1 MDAVE
6 IIQVIESG
14 AQQFF
19 NGLLQEVRMNLGTTY
34 YRRLSNEELARRM
47 TVVYKGLEN
56 WLVGPNEAAVQAAG
70 EDLGKRRFEESIPL
84 GQVVLSLLLE
94 EKYLR
99 KYIADQGVSLGDEW
113 SKVISDYFRRLIYAV
128 GQGYEAALAHSNRHA
143 LGNVPVED
151 HPHHEARRQPE
162 PGGEIEISRGGEI
175 GEVSG

>member
-19 NGLLQEVRMNLGTTY
+19 NGLLQEVRSNLGTTY

-56 WLVGPNEAAVQAAG
+56 WLVGPNEAAVRRAG
-70 EDLGKRRFEESIPL
+70 EDLGERRFSESIPL
-84 GQVVLSLLLE
+84 GQVVLSLVLE

-99 KYIADQGVSLGDEW
+99 KYFADQGVPIDEEW
-113 SKVISDYFRRLIYAV
+113 SKVISDYFRRLIYSTA
-128 GQGYEAALAHSNRHA
+128 QGYETALAYSNRLA
-143 LGNVPVED
+143 QGTPAE
-151 HPHHEARRQPE
+151 QP
-162 PGGEIEISRGGEI
+162 PQPPAPPQPSNDLEISRGGDI